1 MKGAVFGVPIPGD
14 DSLPRKDD
22 PLTFRQRLRFS
33 DRTTPVHSMLS
44 RLTACLLTAGLALT
58 ALAGPLAAEERPA
71 KELFGA
77 KRLPARMAASPYGSY
92 AKGCIAGAVA
102 IPTDGPSWQAMR
114 LSRNRRWGHPD
125 MIALIE
131 RFSQDAQKLG
141 WPGLL
146 LGDISQPRGGPMLS
160 GHASHQVGLDAD
172 IWFTPMPDRRLSAEE
187 REKLPFTSMLDK
199 SKFLTVDSR
208 RWTSTHARLVMKAA
222 SYPQVERVFV
232 NPAIKKKLC
241 ETWQGDRALLGKVR
255 PIYGH
260 DEHFHIRIK
269 CPEGAAGCKPQAR
282 VPAGDGCDQS
292 LAWWFTKE
300 PWAKPTPKKDAKPVK
315 PRYVKLSDLP
325 NACSTVLASASP
337 ASEQEVTYQGNGGVS
352 STALAFSGGGESPAA
367 SIESVIAA
375 DTLLP
380 AIVPIPIPRPFQ

>member
-1 MKGAVFGVPIPGD
+1 MPAH
-14 DSLPRKDD
+14 SL
-22 PLTFRQRLRFS
+22 F
-33 DRTTPVHSMLS
+33 S
-44 RLTACLLTAGLALT
+44 RLVTCLAAAGLALA
-58 ALAGPLAAEERPA
+58 ALASPLAAEERPA

-77 KRLPARMAASPYGSY
+77 KRLPARMATASYGSY

-102 IPTDGPSWQAMR
+102 IPTDGPAWQAMR
-114 LSRNRRWGHPD
+114 LSRNRRWGHPQ
-125 MIALIE
+125 MIALLE
-131 RFSQDAQKLG
+131 QFSQDAQQLG

-172 IWFTPMPDRRLSAEE
+172 IWFTPMPDHRMSAQE

-232 NPAIKKKLC
+232 NPAIKRKLC
-241 ETWQGDRALLGKVR
+241 ETWQGDRSLLGKVR

-269 CPEGAAGCKPQAR
+269 CPQGAAGCKPQAK
-282 VPAGDGCDQS
+282 VPAGDGCDAS

-300 PWAKPTPKKDAKPVK
+300 PWEKPKPKPDAKPVK
-315 PRYVKLSDLP
+315 PRYVMLSDLP
-325 NACSTVLASASP
+325 KACGTVLASASP
-337 ASEQEVTYQGNGGVS
+337 SSEQEVTYQGNGGAS
-352 STALAFSGGGESPAA
+352 SALAFSDGDGATTSAA
-367 SIESVIAA
+367 GTIESVIAA
-375 DTLLP
+375 DTMLP
-380 AIVPIPIPRPFQ
+380 ALIPIPIPRPLH